1 MWQRPVSVAGEAR
14 AFSTRCNGD
23 ATAAIAAPCVGY
35 APPPRAQETG
45 VRVRRVPPARGAR
58 RGHARARLR
67 TTTRRVLLTWQPRG
81 TCSVAAPS
89 VRADCLRPRR
99 RPRSAPSSTMP
110 RACALLALA
119 ASACVGSR
127 VEERD
132 ALYVGARAA
141 ASLHGCEAGEV
152 FSGRS
157 PIKHARAGFA
167 PLALQV
173 SVGCL
178 LRSVGP
184 RHGSAARLV

>member
-1 MWQRPVSVAGEAR
+1 MWQRPVSVAGKAR

-23 ATAAIAAPCVGY
+23 ATAAIAAPCEGC

-45 VRVRRVPPARGAR
+45 VRVRRVPPARGAATL
-58 RGHARARLR
+58 ARACVRRRDACCLR
-67 TTTRRVLLTWQPRG
+67 GSLEARAQSRR
-81 TCSVAAPS
+81 PS
-89 VRADCLRPRR
+89 VRADCLRPSR

-110 RACALLALA
+110 RACALLTQA

-141 ASLHGCEAGEV
+141 ARLHGCEAGEV

-184 RHGSAARLV
+184 RHGSAAQLV